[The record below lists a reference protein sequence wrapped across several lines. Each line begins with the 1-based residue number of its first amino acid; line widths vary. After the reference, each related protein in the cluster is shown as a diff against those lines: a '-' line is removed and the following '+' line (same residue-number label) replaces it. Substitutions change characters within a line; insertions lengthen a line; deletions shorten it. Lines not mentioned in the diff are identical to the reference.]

1 MKIDSK
7 TLRPC
12 SAEIFPRCMQLI
24 EHIKSAPDRR
34 TFLERLTEVHEWQP
48 QFGKSEMARWSDVL
62 NLCDDVLK
70 DAVTCSSSPGA
81 PMAIDEDQTLL
92 ADVTSVLSFTAMLFE
107 NTFTR
112 SVYSSTDRLLNL
124 LDSGNVEVVVE
135 TLRLLLVISKR
146 SRFLSQHL
154 NDIQQKK
161 LTVRLFAIAQCWSGK
176 LRSLKMDEC
185 CTTNVRPSTLLPI
198 GFQTDTVNLVRS
210 IHLDKSFAAELEH
223 LLSGKRIEEDERAS
237 FITRLRLVRS
247 FNTSRG
253 RRLSI
258 IARLLSLS
266 ILVYTR
272 SLIEEWAMT
281 TMLYDGLIEEITCL
295 LLINNTSE
303 SIIDAVKTEA
313 LRTLTS
319 IVSLGRPAKL
329 NVVVESLGVN
339 SYHGFL
345 ARMTRQCVDDL
356 RCGRIG
362 NGYTTVPFCTAL
374 FSLLYHLAGFE
385 NGGEALVSCSL
396 TETLLAVVS
405 CETLPLELITFVT
418 RAVRVID
425 IMTSLDANGFT
436 SCNGMNIIVHRLIF
450 DVNIC
455 MKHLAELSV
464 TGPTTEQCHQQRAAL
479 IKSLLNFIK
488 RAVQDT
494 QFADST
500 RHIMD
505 GALPAALVHILTN
518 CGFFGASL
526 FHNAVC
532 LITNFIYQEP
542 SLLTSLQEKGVTT
555 AILRAI
561 FRQELPTSRDVI
573 AALPNTFTALCLNDR
588 GLKAFMD
595 ENPFDHFCDIFVST
609 KYIYAMKCRRNEMNE
624 VALNLGTSFDAFLR
638 HHPTLRENFLNS
650 LSKMLNKL
658 LDVASM
664 DSPRCVMSLA
674 SCRAQAATASSS
686 NLVVTSAS
694 PIREDET
701 IMGGNAS
708 SDDDDD
714 DPTSAVANMEEMHT
728 NENESP
734 QLDLGLSL
742 SIVCDG
748 NPLLPLGEYLLNIG
762 KFLETLLTHN
772 ASPEQA
778 DIFMQSGT
786 ADKLLSLLFVRQ
798 IPLELSQSLFPQLV
812 TNIMRFLFQHTRS
825 SDVMDMVANRLNK
838 FCLDMLSSCNTNED
852 SSKLSLLAM
861 SSSDTSL
868 ANICAISVFCSILGS
883 LSKTALGSNTA
894 TKTAILRFWTN
905 EGCRL
910 LASCNQAQRVV
921 VWECAV
927 LQVFNATNKCT
938 ASTQTDDI
946 QTDEQIE
953 ETNIILKQSSVGADS
968 VPQRTGRPK
977 YLLDDYWL
985 RSKSGTSA
993 LNRCNRQCT
1002 ELMTMLVKISIGGMT
1017 RTRRIQ
1023 ENEGG
1028 TPCENAVQLAL
1039 QIMKGFQQA
1048 LEWKPYDKTDPAIM
1062 LPYLAIW
1069 INNLSNILY
1078 DERKSPYHL
1087 MLSAFYRTG
1096 THDTFFNIISN
1107 YFGSDQD
1114 QNYCVEMGQLLQ
1126 AWLSLTERL
1135 VNAHA
1140 FRHSRYKMSERFAEA
1155 KRFPTEKY
1163 LTKCQQDAFRQANV
1177 VFSMLSSLP
1186 LSEAVNFNICDM
1198 IVSIYREIVKG
1209 IVPLTEKQRQAVTTT
1224 SEDRKKMEAELDGAS
1239 IDLLVDMGFD
1249 RDAAVDALLEYSTV
1263 PEAAEYLIATDG
1275 LGRLR
1280 QSSTDERID
1289 ADEIDAEEGSGSQNN
1304 DLNVE
1309 FEDVLLKE
1317 PISLNEV
1324 PPLDTR
1330 LVLTSLCK
1338 DVIPVLLNLME
1349 QGTELVFSTSEI
1361 MLAILNEV
1369 DDDWRKNML
1378 IGEYLVQDILLMVDE
1393 LRCDETDEKTVIS
1406 LATRLHFVCLMWPG
1420 IATTYMDVFT
1430 EYRLHSVLISVLDMV
1445 IIHCLKRPAFI
1456 RLIAPICLWLDLY
1469 DKMLKL
1475 LDSKDKVEKAIESYA
1490 WKYWDTDERG
1500 GVFTWINYPPAASHT
1515 LTNAFLAGRRNC
1527 SVSVGGRQ
1535 YTVDFPSMSHR
1546 SIESH
1551 IERPITIAG
1560 RLKDGIVLSEI
1571 LAESNEHKEWN
1582 EIVRDRLVS
1591 AVIGLLGLSSIDANS
1606 IHAIFILAARITRDF
1621 RIAREFLQQGGV
1633 QTVINVS
1640 GSAVPSSALLAALI
1654 IRHCLDDEI
1663 AVRQIFEKT
1672 VRTIAAGGYTINPPL
1687 TRWNHIRTPRTTRD
1701 WLHAIRA
1708 LSPLCARHPQIFAA
1722 TMERVTRKKKDQ
1734 ITVLPMTPVD
1744 PSCKQW
1750 AACSPIKQVLTHL
1763 LNHTLDFSW
1772 EDSNRVINRAS
1783 LVRLIAE
1790 LAKSYSIVATLVAE
1804 SHDLNGQPFMVSL
1817 LSKCIV
1823 ANGSSAAEN
1832 LSMAV
1837 KTFVAAVASCSHSPK
1852 VRAQEALISSIIS
1865 CLHIVFSEAD
1875 SMTACTKLRTLSDLF
1890 LLAREACPTG
1900 SQDMR
1905 NNTNSNAILRLIVKK
1920 RVCIELSRIPWYLN
1934 LSTKEGIETLNYI
1947 LRVLEELTRTINSNH
1962 HAAQNSLAENT
1973 SEARSMTQNAS
1984 ASVTLVAAAE
1994 NDASA
1999 TVTAREAEHSQDDQ
2013 HIEDGSSTADEHRF
2027 ETHEV
2032 TVERNRPDDDD
2043 YCADD
2048 DEDRSHARHPDVVED
2063 SSESEEDEDDADDDD
2078 DDEGAGINEM
2088 DVDDESDDEHD
2099 DVMEEEG
2106 RVSVEEEDDFGMVEL
2121 EPGALSRFALVD
2133 SVDDSVPADR
2143 FEDGESEEN
2152 FVNANIFVENLD
2164 DIDALTNG
2172 AFTGARLFVNTSM
2185 ESVHADRSSTAVT
2198 SVHPLLQRSSQANG
2212 SDSVVGQRPTVSFF
2226 FFFFFFFYI
2235 YIYIYGKISYRLLV
2249 GQRRG
2254 AGNVNPTGLH
2264 RQNAV
2269 RRWTTFGTQSEFIER
2284 LFDGSTANG
2293 THLFDVAPSRQR
2305 FLNVVM
2311 QDHGLDSTSTAA
2323 GDDRR
2328 QTSVPL
2334 PLERFSD
2341 AARMID
2347 GHAHLYLWVIVA
2359 SHITGVMDAIE
2370 KDENEKKAEEEIKLK
2385 TEKDIMEETSKRNL
2399 DDTASNESISTT
2411 QLFIHEE
2418 EHEDAGNAD
2427 AIANTQSEQS
2437 SEPVNIIV
2445 QTNSAPEPMDQS
2457 DTLYYDASENF
2468 EDQIQRTAE
2477 LEEGQENTVSNENS
2491 NISTDTSM
2499 HIMPITAD
2507 ETEGQENVEQLSA
2520 PESAPETSHA
2530 NQDDFREILGDI
2542 EIPEGVDPAFL
2553 AALPED
2559 IRTEVIRDHMR
2570 QQRSQRLIQ
2579 TSANLE
2585 AAGQANGEDGAPVVE
2600 PLDQEF
2606 LNALPPDLQE
2616 EILAQHERTVRLAQE
2631 RVESNNAP
2639 PADTP
2644 VGADDAAALIESLP
2658 PTLRAQVLAD
2668 ADDTV
2673 LQVLP
2678 QNVAAEARRLRAS
2691 YEAQQVMRFARM
2703 LAPTQRFRP
2712 ANGRSVPGTSGSNTH
2727 VGAHAGFITLAS
2739 KNAAQLLDRD
2749 AIVTLLLLFFIDP
2762 VRLNTQRLQKLI
2774 KSLCVQS
2781 VTCDFVIWCLIALLD
2796 KVDEDAVQYEDFAGT
2811 VSGWLDQICVH
2822 SGIGQHEQAVK
2833 FFKSTHIVAL
2843 HPAILATVCR
2853 LVLDTLI
2860 NLARTYPG
2868 HFLPAKLRTSGS
2880 PSSTALHTPPFSQFW
2895 AIVHG
2900 LSKADISSRCT
2911 HRHGSSLET
2920 ALGPGGVNASMAA
2933 LSLEDSAVGVLME
2946 HIRRPV
2952 ILSSS
2957 ILQDK
2962 LLRLICTIVQTL
2974 PAETVTKMSIDSAA
2988 ERPPLTQQLEN
2999 IVLALTEGECSEEGL
3014 ADGRIL
3020 LLELIRALTPSTK
3033 SFIMSLLI
3041 NAAERL
3047 GARLLPHIERLE
3059 EELKEL
3065 PSEGSSSSSFEQQ
3078 PSGSKVALNRY
3089 DESVIVISGILNSR
3103 AVMNASGC
3111 YELQLPAMRALTDK
3125 NGIQNVFLRTLQ
3137 TIMKIR
3143 EVLQSHARC
3152 VEVDVTI
3159 DTTVERENEH
3169 VTEEDNENTGE
3180 EHKKK
3185 KIVEKEESMS
3195 VLLSTLEPLWEL
3207 VSRCLKRLT
3216 NADAHAALALQP
3228 SAEAFFLVYGS
3239 ELSSIDPS
3247 KLHEHPDAQKL
3258 LHFAEKHRNMLNQV
3272 LRQSGGS
3279 LTDGP
3284 FAVLTQMPKLLDFD
3298 VKRIY
3303 FRKQMQKIDERV
3315 RGEDVAVRIRRSHL
3329 FSDSFRELFRLRTPE
3344 WKARFYIIFEGEEG
3358 QDAGGLLR
3366 EWFSIITR
3374 EIFNPNYA
3382 LFITSPGDRVTYMIN
3397 KTSYINPEHLEYF
3410 KFVGRI
3416 IAKAIYEN
3424 KLLECYFT
3432 RAFYKHILSVPV
3444 RAQDLE
3450 SEDPSFYKSLEFL
3463 LNNPIEDLGTE
3474 LTFSLEVEE
3483 FGVRKMRMLKENGSS
3498 IPVTDENKEEYVKL
3512 VCQMKMT
3519 GSINQ
3524 QLKAFLEGFY
3534 EIIPKH
3540 LISIFNEQELELLI
3554 SGLPNV
3560 DIDDLY
3566 ANTEYK
3572 TYTKSSPQIQ
3582 WFWKALRSF
3591 EQEDRAKF
3599 LQFVTGTSKVPLQG
3613 FAALEGMNGTQKFS
3627 IHLDSRSSDRLPT
3640 AHTCFNQLDLPQY
3653 ETYDKLR
3660 DMLLL
3665 AVRECT
3671 EGFGFA

>member
-1 MKIDSK
+1 
-7 TLRPC
+7 
-12 SAEIFPRCMQLI
+12 F
-24 EHIKSAPDRR
+24 
-34 TFLERLTEVHEWQP
+34 F
-48 QFGKSEMARWSDVL
+48 F
-62 NLCDDVLK
+62 
-70 DAVTCSSSPGA
+70 
-81 PMAIDEDQTLL
+81 
-92 ADVTSVLSFTAMLFE
+92 FFE
-107 NTFTR
+107 
-112 SVYSSTDRLLNL
+112 S
-124 LDSGNVEVVVE
+124 
-135 TLRLLLVISKR
+135 
-146 SRFLSQHL
+146 
-154 NDIQQKK
+154 
-161 LTVRLFAIAQCWSGK
+161 
-176 LRSLKMDEC
+176 
-185 CTTNVRPSTLLPI
+185 
-198 GFQTDTVNLVRS
+198 
-210 IHLDKSFAAELEH
+210 
-223 LLSGKRIEEDERAS
+223 
-237 FITRLRLVRS
+237 
-247 FNTSRG
+247 
-253 RRLSI
+253 
-258 IARLLSLS
+258 
-266 ILVYTR
+266 
-272 SLIEEWAMT
+272 
-281 TMLYDGLIEEITCL
+281 
-295 LLINNTSE
+295 
-303 SIIDAVKTEA
+303 
-313 LRTLTS
+313 
-319 IVSLGRPAKL
+319 
-329 NVVVESLGVN
+329 
-339 SYHGFL
+339 
-345 ARMTRQCVDDL
+345 
-356 RCGRIG
+356 
-362 NGYTTVPFCTAL
+362 
-374 FSLLYHLAGFE
+374 
-385 NGGEALVSCSL
+385 
-396 TETLLAVVS
+396 
-405 CETLPLELITFVT
+405 
-418 RAVRVID
+418 
-425 IMTSLDANGFT
+425 
-436 SCNGMNIIVHRLIF
+436 
-450 DVNIC
+450 
-455 MKHLAELSV
+455 
-464 TGPTTEQCHQQRAAL
+464 
-479 IKSLLNFIK
+479 
-488 RAVQDT
+488 
-494 QFADST
+494 
-500 RHIMD
+500 
-505 GALPAALVHILTN
+505 
-518 CGFFGASL
+518 
-526 FHNAVC
+526 
-532 LITNFIYQEP
+532 
-542 SLLTSLQEKGVTT
+542 
-555 AILRAI
+555 
-561 FRQELPTSRDVI
+561 
-573 AALPNTFTALCLNDR
+573 
-588 GLKAFMD
+588 
-595 ENPFDHFCDIFVST
+595 
-609 KYIYAMKCRRNEMNE
+609 
-624 VALNLGTSFDAFLR
+624 
-638 HHPTLRENFLNS
+638 
-650 LSKMLNKL
+650 
-658 LDVASM
+658 
-664 DSPRCVMSLA
+664 
-674 SCRAQAATASSS
+674 
-686 NLVVTSAS
+686 
-694 PIREDET
+694 
-701 IMGGNAS
+701 
-708 SDDDDD
+708 
-714 DPTSAVANMEEMHT
+714 
-728 NENESP
+728 
-734 QLDLGLSL
+734 
-742 SIVCDG
+742 
-748 NPLLPLGEYLLNIG
+748 
-762 KFLETLLTHN
+762 
-772 ASPEQA
+772 
-778 DIFMQSGT
+778 
-786 ADKLLSLLFVRQ
+786 
-798 IPLELSQSLFPQLV
+798 
-812 TNIMRFLFQHTRS
+812 
-825 SDVMDMVANRLNK
+825 
-838 FCLDMLSSCNTNED
+838 
-852 SSKLSLLAM
+852 
-861 SSSDTSL
+861 
-868 ANICAISVFCSILGS
+868 
-883 LSKTALGSNTA
+883 
-894 TKTAILRFWTN
+894 
-905 EGCRL
+905 
-910 LASCNQAQRVV
+910 
-921 VWECAV
+921 
-927 LQVFNATNKCT
+927 
-938 ASTQTDDI
+938 
-946 QTDEQIE
+946 
-953 ETNIILKQSSVGADS
+953 
-968 VPQRTGRPK
+968 
-977 YLLDDYWL
+977 
-985 RSKSGTSA
+985 
-993 LNRCNRQCT
+993 
-1002 ELMTMLVKISIGGMT
+1002 
-1017 RTRRIQ
+1017 
-1023 ENEGG
+1023 
-1028 TPCENAVQLAL
+1028 
-1039 QIMKGFQQA
+1039 
-1048 LEWKPYDKTDPAIM
+1048 
-1062 LPYLAIW
+1062 
-1069 INNLSNILY
+1069 
-1078 DERKSPYHL
+1078 
-1087 MLSAFYRTG
+1087 
-1096 THDTFFNIISN
+1096 
-1107 YFGSDQD
+1107 
-1114 QNYCVEMGQLLQ
+1114 
-1126 AWLSLTERL
+1126 
-1135 VNAHA
+1135 
-1140 FRHSRYKMSERFAEA
+1140 
-1155 KRFPTEKY
+1155 
-1163 LTKCQQDAFRQANV
+1163 
-1177 VFSMLSSLP
+1177 
-1186 LSEAVNFNICDM
+1186 
-1198 IVSIYREIVKG
+1198 
-1209 IVPLTEKQRQAVTTT
+1209 
-1224 SEDRKKMEAELDGAS
+1224 
-1239 IDLLVDMGFD
+1239 
-1249 RDAAVDALLEYSTV
+1249 
-1263 PEAAEYLIATDG
+1263 
-1275 LGRLR
+1275 
-1280 QSSTDERID
+1280 
-1289 ADEIDAEEGSGSQNN
+1289 
-1304 DLNVE
+1304 
-1309 FEDVLLKE
+1309 FED
-1317 PISLNEV
+1317 
-1324 PPLDTR
+1324 
-1330 LVLTSLCK
+1330 
-1338 DVIPVLLNLME
+1338 
-1349 QGTELVFSTSEI
+1349 F
-1361 MLAILNEV
+1361 
-1369 DDDWRKNML
+1369 
-1378 IGEYLVQDILLMVDE
+1378 
-1393 LRCDETDEKTVIS
+1393 
-1406 LATRLHFVCLMWPG
+1406 
-1420 IATTYMDVFT
+1420 
-1430 EYRLHSVLISVLDMV
+1430 
-1445 IIHCLKRPAFI
+1445 
-1456 RLIAPICLWLDLY
+1456 
-1469 DKMLKL
+1469 
-1475 LDSKDKVEKAIESYA
+1475 
-1490 WKYWDTDERG
+1490 
-1500 GVFTWINYPPAASHT
+1500 
-1515 LTNAFLAGRRNC
+1515 
-1527 SVSVGGRQ
+1527 
-1535 YTVDFPSMSHR
+1535 
-1546 SIESH
+1546 
-1551 IERPITIAG
+1551 
-1560 RLKDGIVLSEI
+1560 
-1571 LAESNEHKEWN
+1571 
-1582 EIVRDRLVS
+1582 
-1591 AVIGLLGLSSIDANS
+1591 
-1606 IHAIFILAARITRDF
+1606 
-1621 RIAREFLQQGGV
+1621 
-1633 QTVINVS
+1633 
-1640 GSAVPSSALLAALI
+1640 
-1654 IRHCLDDEI
+1654 
-1663 AVRQIFEKT
+1663 
-1672 VRTIAAGGYTINPPL
+1672 
-1687 TRWNHIRTPRTTRD
+1687 RTPRTTRD

-1750 AACSPIKQVLTHL
+1750 ATCSPIKQVLTHL

-1823 ANGSSAAEN
+1823 ANGSSAADN

-1837 KTFVAAVASCSHSPK
+1837 KTFVAAVASCNHSPK
-1852 VRAQEALISSIIS
+1852 AQEALISSIIS

-1875 SMTACTKLRTLSDLF
+1875 SMAACTKLRTLSDLF

-1962 HAAQNSLAENT
+1962 HAAQNSMAENT

-1999 TVTAREAEHSQDDQ
+1999 TVTAREAEHSQDEQ

-2185 ESVHADRSSTAVT
+2185 ESVHADRSSAAVT

-2212 SDSVVGQRPTVSFF
+2212 SDSVVGQRPT
-2226 FFFFFFFYI
+2226 
-2235 YIYIYGKISYRLLV
+2235 SYRLLV

-2385 TEKDIMEETSKRNL
+2385 TEKDVMEETSKRNL

-2427 AIANTQSEQS
+2427 VIANTQPEQS
-2437 SEPVNIIV
+2437 SESVNIIF
-2445 QTNSAPEPMDQS
+2445 QTHSAPEPMDQS

-2477 LEEGQENTVSNENS
+2477 LEEGQENIVSNENS

-2499 HIMPITAD
+2499 HIMPIIAD
-2507 ETEGQENVEQLSA
+2507 DTEGQGNVEQLNA

-2530 NQDDFREILGDI
+2530 NQDEFREILGDI

-2727 VGAHAGFITLAS
+2727 VGAHAGFTTLAS

-2833 FFKSTHIVAL
+2833 FFKSTHIVAVAL

-2880 PSSTALHTPPFSQFW
+2880 LSNAPMHTPPFSQFW

-2974 PAETVTKMSIDSAA
+2974 PAETVTKMSIDSTA
-2988 ERPPLTQQLEN
+2988 ERPPLTQQLEY

-3065 PSEGSSSSSFEQQ
+3065 PSEGNSSSSFEQQ

-3152 VEVDVTI
+3152 VEVDVI
-3159 DTTVERENEH
+3159 FDTTVERNNER
-3169 VTEEDNENTGE
+3169 VAEVVYDNTGE
-3180 EHKKK
+3180 EHKRK
-3185 KIVEKEESMS
+3185 KIAEKEESMS

-3239 ELSSIDPS
+3239 ELSSVDPS

-3329 FSDSFRELFRLRTPE
+3329 FSDSFRELFRLRPPE

-3572 TYTKSSPQIQ
+3572 TYTKSSSQIQ